1 MEETI
6 QVKMSHLNKLL
17 DQTGEVIITGTRL
30 SLLEKEVEEAY
41 TRQRPVNKLI
51 LNIIKQITMT
61 SRQTA
66 NNLHKTVMDVRQVE
80 FKDMMVTLQRLI
92 RDLARSQ
99 NKKIKLKSNG
109 AETLVDKAI
118 IEELNG
124 ALIHLIRNSVDHGI
138 EPPEER
144 QMKNKPEE
152 GVISINVYK
161 KDRFIYIEVHD
172 DGAGIDCARVCA
184 KALEKGLT
192 TQERIDKMSE
202 EEKYDFIFMPGFS
215 TRETVSE
222 VSGRGVGMD
231 VVKTSVE
238 KLKGFIKIES
248 QIDAGTKFVFKIPII
263 SAVNIT
269 DALMIEVEG
278 VIYAIPISMVVSTLS
293 IESDEIKSVADQT
306 TILFRGSTLQIY
318 ELTSILNMNAGR
330 LEPEKIKNIVVI
342 KERDEM
348 IGVRVNKFLPPQKV
362 VIKLLDD
369 CFGRVRGISGTTLLS
384 GDTVGLII
392 DVPELINIALG
403 RESSAISSSADVIN
417 EVKTSDLA
425 KTIKVEEPDYQSDKK
440 KTDKSSKKLK
450 IEIDSNIDSKTK
462 VEIALNYEGKLLD
475 AFNRGRP
482 VYEIDLML
490 ETDIIKAQKTRFDIY
505 KSAKS
510 CGELLCVVPI
520 TASLPD
526 NIKDFSPENFDM
538 RIKFFILSNFT
549 PEEIAS
555 KLSISTENIRTV
567 GITLK
572 EESRDSAEQVFAEV
586 ELLEDYES
594 FAIDSQKN
602 ISAMAQSMVRL
613 ADNYSDPDAVKE
625 IFRSVHTLKSATA
638 MLGIKNMSEVA
649 HDIETILDRV
659 RSGLEFIT
667 EEKVELLFEV
677 LKYFE
682 ECMKSI
688 NVGIK
693 PVFSNTD
700 IKERILKF
708 KEEAPSKKLMRVID
722 VKTENFQITSYENLV
737 ISDKKS
743 NGMQLYSAL
752 VEFVPDL
759 PMKMVNAFML
769 FKSLKEYGEIVK
781 TIPTMEEIDQGNFEL
796 YFKILYISS
805 SEVKS
810 FEHCFKT
817 EEIKNYEISLYD
829 ER

>member
-30 SLLEKEVEEAY
+30 AILEKEIEESY
-41 TRQRPVNKLI
+41 VKQTPVSKLI
-51 LNIIKQITMT
+51 LNIVKQISMA

-80 FKDMMVTLQRLI
+80 FKDTLVTLQRLI
-92 RDLARSQ
+92 RDLARNQ
-99 NKKIKLKSNG
+99 DKKIKLKTSG
-109 AETLVDKAI
+109 GETLVDKAI

-138 EPPEER
+138 EAPEER
-144 QMKNKPEE
+144 QMKNKPAE
-152 GVISINVYK
+152 GVISISVYK
-161 KDRFIYIEVHD
+161 KDRFIHIDIED
-172 DGAGIDCARVCA
+172 DGAGIDCERVCA
-184 KALEKGLT
+184 KAIEKGLA
-192 TQERIDKMSE
+192 TQEKVEKMSA
-202 EEKYDFIFMPGFS
+202 EEKYDFIFLPGFS
-215 TRETVSE
+215 TREKVSE

-231 VVKTSVE
+231 VVKTSVDR
-238 KLKGFIKIES
+238 LKGEIKIES
-248 QIDAGTKFVFKIPII
+248 KINAGTKFLFKIPII

-269 DALMIEVEG
+269 DALMIEVDG
-278 VIYAIPISMVVSTLS
+278 VIYAVPISMVVSTLS
-293 IESDEIKSVADQT
+293 VGPQDIKSVANQT
-306 TILFRGSTLQIY
+306 TILFRGGTLQICD
-318 ELTSILNMNAGR
+318 LTSILNMNFSCA
-330 LEPEKIKNIVVI
+330 EAEKTKNIVVI
-342 KERDEM
+342 REREEM
-348 IGVRVNKFLPPQKV
+348 IGIRVNKFLPPQKV

-369 CFGRVRGISGTTLLS
+369 CFGKVRGISGTTLLS

-403 RESSAISSSADVIN
+403 RDSVSFGAAGSSTGEAALTDAHSAA
-417 EVKTSDLA
+417 EALERHA
-425 KTIKVEEPDYQSDKK
+425 AGKK
-440 KTDKSSKKLK
+440 KLDKPLKKFK
-450 IEIDSNIDSKTK
+450 IEIDSEIDPKTK

-475 AFNRGRP
+475 AFNSGRP

-505 KSAKS
+505 KSVKS
-510 CGELLCVVPI
+510 CGDLLCVVPI
-520 TASLPD
+520 TASIPD

-538 RIKFFILSNFT
+538 RIKFFVLSNFT
-549 PEEIAS
+549 PAEISA
-555 KLSISTENIRTV
+555 KLSIPVANIRTV
-567 GITLK
+567 GIVLK
-572 EESRDSAEQVFAEV
+572 EEQAQPVEKVFEEV

-602 ISAMAQSMVRL
+602 ISAMAQSIIKLV
-613 ADNYSDPDAVKE
+613 DNYSDSEAIKE

-638 MLGIKNMSEVA
+638 MLGMKNMSEVA

-659 RSGLEFIT
+659 RSGIEFIT
-667 EEKVELLFEV
+667 EEKVELLFNV

-688 NVGIK
+688 NIGIK
-693 PVFSNTD
+693 PVLSNAD
-700 IKERILKF
+700 IKEQIIKF
-708 KEEAPSKKLMRVID
+708 KDEGPAKKLVRVID
-722 VKTENFQITSYENLV
+722 VKTEQFQITSYENLV
-737 ISDKKS
+737 ITDKKS
-743 NGMQLYSAL
+743 YGMKLYSVL
-752 VEFVPDL
+752 VEFIPDL

-769 FKSLKEYGEIVK
+769 FKTLKEHGEIVK

-796 YFKILYISS
+796 YFKILFISS
-805 SEVKS
+805 REVKD
-810 FEHCFKT
+810 FEPSFKT

>member
-30 SLLEKEVEEAY
+30 AILEKEIEESY
-41 TRQRPVNKLI
+41 VKQTPVNKLI
-51 LNIIKQITMT
+51 LNIVKQISMA

-80 FKDMMVTLQRLI
+80 FKDTLVTLQRLI
-92 RDLARSQ
+92 RDLARNQ
-99 NKKIKLKSNG
+99 DKKIRLKTSG
-109 AETLVDKAI
+109 GETLVDKAI
-118 IEELNG
+118 TEELNG

-138 EPPEER
+138 EAPEER
-144 QMKNKPEE
+144 QMKNKPAE

-161 KDRFIYIEVHD
+161 KDRFIHIDIED
-172 DGAGIDCARVCA
+172 DGAGIDCDRVCA
-184 KALEKGLT
+184 KAIEKGLT
-192 TQERIDKMSE
+192 TQEKAEKMTA
-202 EEKYDFIFMPGFS
+202 EEKYDFIFLPGFS
-215 TRETVSE
+215 TREKVSE

-231 VVKTSVE
+231 VVKTSVDR
-238 KLKGFIKIES
+238 LKGEIKIES
-248 QIDAGTKFVFKIPII
+248 KIDAGTKFMFKIPII

-269 DALMIEVEG
+269 DALMIEVDG
-278 VIYAIPISMVVSTLS
+278 VIYAVPISMVVSTLS
-293 IESDEIKSVADQT
+293 VGPQDIKSVANQT
-306 TILFRGSTLQIY
+306 TILFRGGTLQICD
-318 ELTSILNMNAGR
+318 LTSILNMNFSCA
-330 LEPEKIKNIVVI
+330 EAEKTKNIVVI
-342 KERDEM
+342 RERDEM
-348 IGVRVNKFLPPQKV
+348 IGIRVNKFLPPQKV
-362 VIKLLDD
+362 VIKLLDN
-369 CFGRVRGISGTTLLS
+369 CFGKVRGISGTTLLS

-403 RESSAISSSADVIN
+403 RDSVSFGSDASSTGDASEAGAQSA
-417 EVKTSDLA
+417 
-425 KTIKVEEPDYQSDKK
+425 VETLERRAAGKK
-440 KTDKSSKKLK
+440 KTDKPLKKFK
-450 IEIDSNIDSKTK
+450 IEIDSEIDPKTK

-475 AFNRGRP
+475 AFNSGRP

-505 KSAKS
+505 KSVKS
-510 CGELLCVVPI
+510 CGDLLCVVPI
-520 TASLPD
+520 TASIPD

-538 RIKFFILSNFT
+538 RIKFFVLSNFT
-549 PEEIAS
+549 PAEISA
-555 KLSISTENIRTV
+555 KLSIPVSNIRTV
-567 GITLK
+567 GIVLK
-572 EESRDSAEQVFAEV
+572 EEQVMPVEKIFEEV

-602 ISAMAQSMVRL
+602 ISAMAQSIIKLVDNQ
-613 ADNYSDPDAVKE
+613 ADPEAIKE

-638 MLGIKNMSEVA
+638 MLGMKNMSEIA

-659 RSGLEFIT
+659 RSGIEFIT
-667 EEKVELLFEV
+667 EEKVELLFNV

-688 NVGIK
+688 NIGIK
-693 PVFSNTD
+693 PVLSNAD
-700 IKERILKF
+700 VKEQIVKF
-708 KEEAPSKKLMRVID
+708 KDEGPAKKLVRVID
-722 VKTENFQITSYENLV
+722 VKTEHFQITSYENLV
-737 ISDKKS
+737 ITDKKS
-743 NGMQLYSAL
+743 YGMKLYSVL

-769 FKSLKEYGEIVK
+769 FKNLKEHGEIVK

-796 YFKILYISS
+796 YFKILFISS
-805 SEVKS
+805 REIKD
-810 FEHCFKT
+810 FEPSFKT

>member
-30 SLLEKEVEEAY
+30 AILEKEVEESYAK
-41 TRQRPVNKLI
+41 QMPVSKLI
-51 LNIIKQITMT
+51 LNIIKQISMA

-80 FKDMMVTLQRLI
+80 FKDTLVTLQRLI
-92 RDLARSQ
+92 RDLARNQ
-99 NKKIKLKSNG
+99 DKKIKLKTSG
-109 AETLVDKAI
+109 GETLVDKAI

-138 EPPEER
+138 EAPEER
-144 QMKNKPEE
+144 QMKNKPAE
-152 GVISINVYK
+152 GLISINVYK
-161 KDRFIYIEVHD
+161 KDRFIHIDVED
-172 DGAGIDCARVCA
+172 DGAGIDCDRVCA
-184 KALEKGLT
+184 KAIEKGLT
-192 TQERIDKMSE
+192 TQEKAEKMTD
-202 EEKYDFIFMPGFS
+202 EEKYDFIFLPGFS
-215 TRETVSE
+215 TREKVSE

-231 VVKTSVE
+231 VIKTSVDR
-238 KLKGFIKIES
+238 LKGEIKIES
-248 QIDAGTKFVFKIPII
+248 KINAGTKFLFKIPII

-269 DALMIEVEG
+269 DALMIEVDG
-278 VIYAIPISMVVSTLS
+278 VIYAVPISMVVSTLS
-293 IESDEIKSVADQT
+293 VGPQDIKSVANQT
-306 TILFRGSTLQIY
+306 TILFRGGTLQICD
-318 ELTSILNMNAGR
+318 LTSILNMNFSCA
-330 LEPEKIKNIVVI
+330 EADKTKNIVVI
-342 KERDEM
+342 REREEM
-348 IGVRVNKFLPPQKV
+348 LGIRVNKFLPPQKV

-369 CFGRVRGISGTTLLS
+369 CFGKVRGISGTTLLS

-403 RESSAISSSADVIN
+403 REAVSFSSSEPFAGDAAESGIAHPAADALQHQ
-417 EVKTSDLA
+417 SAA
-425 KTIKVEEPDYQSDKK
+425 KKKSDKPFK
-440 KTDKSSKKLK
+440 KFK
-450 IEIDSNIDSKTK
+450 IEIDSDIDLKTK

-475 AFNRGRP
+475 AFNSGRP
-482 VYEIDLML
+482 IYEIDLML

-505 KSAKS
+505 KSVKS
-510 CGELLCVVPI
+510 CGDLLCVVPI
-520 TASLPD
+520 TASIPD

-538 RIKFFILSNFT
+538 RIKFFVLSNYT
-549 PEEIAS
+549 PAEISA
-555 KLSISTENIRTV
+555 KLSIPVSNIRSV
-567 GITLK
+567 GIVLK
-572 EESRDSAEQVFAEV
+572 EEHAAPVEKVFEEV

-602 ISAMAQSMVRL
+602 ISAMANSVIRL
-613 ADNYSDPDAVKE
+613 ADNYSDSDAIKE

-638 MLGIKNMSEVA
+638 MLGMKNMSEVA

-659 RSGLEFIT
+659 RSGIEFIT
-667 EEKVELLFEV
+667 EEKVELLFNV

-688 NVGIK
+688 NIGIK
-693 PVFSNTD
+693 PVLSNAE
-700 IKERILKF
+700 IKEQIVKF
-708 KEEAPSKKLMRVID
+708 KDEGPAKKLVRIID
-722 VKTENFQITSYENLV
+722 VKTEQFQITSYENLV
-737 ISDKKS
+737 ITDKKS
-743 NGMQLYSAL
+743 YGMKLYSVL

-769 FKSLKEYGEIVK
+769 FKCLKEHGEIVK

-796 YFKILYISS
+796 YFKILFISS
-805 SEVKS
+805 NEIKD
-810 FEHCFKT
+810 FEPSFKT

>member
-30 SLLEKEVEEAY
+30 AILEKEIEESYVKQA
-41 TRQRPVNKLI
+41 PVNKLI
-51 LNIIKQITMT
+51 LNIVKQISMA

-80 FKDMMVTLQRLI
+80 FKDMLVTLQRLI
-92 RDLARSQ
+92 RDLARNQ
-99 NKKIKLKSNG
+99 DKKIKLKTSG
-109 AETLVDKAI
+109 GETLVDKAI

-138 EPPEER
+138 EAPEER
-144 QMKNKPEE
+144 QMKNKPAE

-161 KDRFIYIEVHD
+161 KDRFIHIDIED
-172 DGAGIDCARVCA
+172 DGAGIDCERVCV
-184 KALEKGLT
+184 KAIEKGLT
-192 TQERIDKMSE
+192 TQEKAEKMTA
-202 EEKYDFIFMPGFS
+202 EEKYDFIFLPGFS
-215 TRETVSE
+215 TREKVSE

-231 VVKTSVE
+231 VVKTSVDR
-238 KLKGFIKIES
+238 LKGEIKIES
-248 QIDAGTKFVFKIPII
+248 KTETGTKFMFKIPII

-269 DALMIEVEG
+269 DALMIEVDG
-278 VIYAIPISMVVSTLS
+278 VIYAVPISMVVSTLS
-293 IESDEIKSVADQT
+293 VGSQDIKSVANQT
-306 TILFRGSTLQIY
+306 TILFRGGTLQICD
-318 ELTSILNMNAGR
+318 LTSILNMNFSCA
-330 LEPEKIKNIVVI
+330 EAEKTKNIVVI
-342 KERDEM
+342 REREEM
-348 IGVRVNKFLPPQKV
+348 IGIRVNKFLPPQKV

-369 CFGRVRGISGTTLLS
+369 CFGKVRGISGTTLLS

-403 RESSAISSSADVIN
+403 RDSVSFSAGGSSASGVA
-417 EVKTSDLA
+417 EAGTRPA
-425 KTIKVEEPDYQSDKK
+425 AETFQRHAAGKK
-440 KTDKSSKKLK
+440 KPDKPIKKFK
-450 IEIDSNIDSKTK
+450 IEIDSEIDPETK

-475 AFNRGRP
+475 AFNSGRP

-505 KSAKS
+505 NSVKS
-510 CGELLCVVPI
+510 CGDLLCVVPI
-520 TASLPD
+520 TASIPD
-526 NIKDFSPENFDM
+526 NIKNFSPENFDM
-538 RIKFFILSNFT
+538 RIKFFVLSNFT
-549 PEEIAS
+549 SAEIS
-555 KLSISTENIRTV
+555 LKLSIPVSNIRTV
-567 GITLK
+567 GIVLK
-572 EESRDSAEQVFAEV
+572 EEQELQVEKVFEEV

-602 ISAMAQSMVRL
+602 ISAMAQSIIKLVDNQ
-613 ADNYSDPDAVKE
+613 ADSEAIKE

-638 MLGIKNMSEVA
+638 MLGMKNMSEVA

-659 RSGLEFIT
+659 RSGIEFIT
-667 EEKVELLFEV
+667 EEKVELLFNV

-688 NVGIK
+688 NIGIK
-693 PVFSNTD
+693 PVLSNVSV
-700 IKERILKF
+700 KEQIVKF
-708 KEEAPSKKLMRVID
+708 KDEGPAKKLVRVID
-722 VKTENFQITSYENLV
+722 VKTEQFQITSYENLV
-737 ISDKKS
+737 ITEKKS
-743 NGMQLYSAL
+743 YGMKLYSVL

-769 FKSLKEYGEIVK
+769 FKSLKGHGEIVK

-796 YFKILYISS
+796 YFKILFISS
-805 SEVKS
+805 HEIKD
-810 FEHCFKT
+810 FEPSFKT
-817 EEIKNYEISLYD
+817 EEIKNYGISLYD